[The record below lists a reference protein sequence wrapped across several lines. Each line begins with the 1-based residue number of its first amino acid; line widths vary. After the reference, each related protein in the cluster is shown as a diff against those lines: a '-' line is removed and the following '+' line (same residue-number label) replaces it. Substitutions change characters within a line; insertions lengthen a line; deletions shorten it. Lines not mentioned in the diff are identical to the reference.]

1 MYELQGSIMTRGQVN
16 VTVSALQ
23 VALAVFLWW
32 YAPLQVRETQ
42 EAAKAQYPNQHIQ
55 LGLDFYRRIEPGPA
69 ERVAFALNFPALI
82 LSIPVANFFPEP
94 LYESNLRLFS
104 PMDLA
109 FFVWTGILWYWLA
122 LRLTALK
129 KSDEPKKLPKT
140 VRIIWLACGV
150 LFALILGAAALSM
163 LLSRL
168 STIPY
173 KQVAPFGL
181 LWSLGLASYFAW
193 QLKSE
198 WET

>member
-94 LYESNLRLFS
+94 LYESYLRLFS

-109 FFVWTGILWYWLA
+109 FFVSY
-122 LRLTALK
+122 
-129 KSDEPKKLPKT
+129 
-140 VRIIWLACGV
+140 
-150 LFALILGAAALSM
+150 
-163 LLSRL
+163 
-168 STIPY
+168 
-173 KQVAPFGL
+173 
-181 LWSLGLASYFAW
+181 LWSLSYRCHCFGRNSIIWFKKIMICNAHDV
-193 QLKSE
+193 LVS
-198 WET
+198 